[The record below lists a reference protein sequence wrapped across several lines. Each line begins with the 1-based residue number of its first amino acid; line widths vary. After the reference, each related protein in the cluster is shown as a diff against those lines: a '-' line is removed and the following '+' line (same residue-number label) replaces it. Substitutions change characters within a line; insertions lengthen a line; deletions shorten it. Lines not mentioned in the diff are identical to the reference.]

1 MVIFTSKKYI
11 YAFFLPYK
19 KKVKKPK
26 STVLIKNGLNVTIW
40 LYRRS
45 LSRFKTVKGKMKTEK
60 REKRLCLIF
69 DEERLDQFNI
79 KIDSSS
85 LCFDRKLFCFRK
97 RIEIFLN
104 NIVLKMKKGFM
115 PDIN

>member
-1 MVIFTSKKYI
+1 M
-11 YAFFLPYK
+11 PYK

-85 LCFDRKLFCFRK
+85 FCFDRKLFCFRK